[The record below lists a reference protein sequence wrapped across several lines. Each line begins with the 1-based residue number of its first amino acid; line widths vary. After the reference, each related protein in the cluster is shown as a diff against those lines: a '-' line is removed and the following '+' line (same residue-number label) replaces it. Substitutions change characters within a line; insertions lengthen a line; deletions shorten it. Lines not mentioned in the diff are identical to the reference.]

1 MPVDANDER
10 TPTAAGG
17 APVACP
23 TPAAGA
29 PRGHVALVGAGPGD
43 LGLLTR
49 RAAELLGRCDVVVYD
64 RLINDELLVLCPGA
78 RRIYVG
84 KRVASHPVPQHE
96 INQILVREG
105 LAGRRVVRLK
115 GGDPYI
121 FGRGGEEARELAA
134 AGVPFEVVPG
144 VTSAVAALSYAGI
157 PATDRSCAASV
168 HFVTGHRRE
177 NGELG
182 MDFDALARVGGTLV
196 FMMAVSTTPEI
207 TRGLL
212 SAGMD
217 PSTPAAMVERG
228 TTARQRRVDAT
239 LATVADASRDAG
251 VASPAILVVGEVCAL
266 AVTLDWYDKL
276 PLRGL
281 TVAVTRPAD
290 RVGTLT
296 RRLREL
302 GADVIEAPC
311 IETRPV
317 PSETLVGTIEGL
329 RDHAWVVLTS
339 TVGVRCLFDA
349 LRCAGRDARW
359 LAGVGVAA
367 IGSATADELRRHQ
380 IEPDLVPDVFDGTH
394 LAADIAVRSRAGER
408 VLLFRS
414 AIGSPELSE
423 GLVRAGLVVDDKA
436 CYETVLVGDAVDERE
451 RARIE
456 AGEASL
462 VTFTSASTAD
472 GFVKA
477 FPELDPGTLP
487 AVCIGPMCA
496 AAAERHGFACATSE
510 RATID
515 SLVEAVVA
523 RAAELRAA
531 SGHGEGV

>member
-1 MPVDANDER
+1 MPTEARLAER
-10 TPTAAGG
+10 TLGM
-17 APVACP
+17 
-23 TPAAGA
+23 
-29 PRGHVALVGAGPGD
+29 VALVGAGPGD

-64 RLINDELLVLCPGA
+64 RLINDELLGLCPQA
-78 RRIYVG
+78 KRIYVG
-84 KRVASHPVPQHE
+84 KRVACHPVPQHE

-144 VTSAVAALSYAGI
+144 VTSAVSALSYAGI
-157 PATDRSCAASV
+157 PATDRTCAASV

-207 TRGLL
+207 ARGLL
-212 SAGMD
+212 AAGMD

-251 VASPAILVVGEVCAL
+251 VTSPAILVVGEVCAF
-266 AVTLDWYDKL
+266 AETLDWYDKL

-290 RVGTLT
+290 RLGTLT

-317 PSETLVGTIEGL
+317 PSETLVGAIEGL
-329 RDHAWVVLTS
+329 REHGGRAVPLRRAALRRPGRS
-339 TVGVRCLFDA
+339 LA
-349 LRCAGRDARW
+349 LRCGRCRHRIRHGRRAQAPPDRARPR
-359 LAGVGVAA
+359 ARR
-367 IGSATADELRRHQ
+367 LRRGAPRRRHRGAQ
-380 IEPDLVPDVFDGTH
+380 QGRRTSLAVPLRH
-394 LAADIAVRSRAGER
+394 RLSRAIRGTR
-408 VLLFRS
+408 PGWSCCRRRCLL
-414 AIGSPELSE
+414 
-423 GLVRAGLVVDDKA
+423 
-436 CYETVLVGDAVDERE
+436 
-451 RARIE
+451 
-456 AGEASL
+456 
-462 VTFTSASTAD
+462 
-472 GFVKA
+472 
-477 FPELDPGTLP
+477 
-487 AVCIGPMCA
+487 
-496 AAAERHGFACATSE
+496 
-510 RATID
+510 
-515 SLVEAVVA
+515 
-523 RAAELRAA
+523 
-531 SGHGEGV
+531 

>member
-1 MPVDANDER
+1 MPTEDRLAER
-10 TPTAAGG
+10 TLGM
-17 APVACP
+17 
-23 TPAAGA
+23 
-29 PRGHVALVGAGPGD
+29 VALVGAGPGD

-64 RLINDELLVLCPGA
+64 RLINDELLGLCPQA
-78 RRIYVG
+78 KRIYVG
-84 KRVASHPVPQHE
+84 KRVACHPVPQHE

-144 VTSAVAALSYAGI
+144 VTSAVSALSYAGI
-157 PATDRSCAASV
+157 PATDRTCAASV

-207 TRGLL
+207 ARGLL
-212 SAGMD
+212 AAGMD

-251 VASPAILVVGEVCAL
+251 VTSPAILVVGEVCAF
-266 AVTLDWYDKL
+266 AETLDWYDKL

-290 RVGTLT
+290 RLGTLT

-317 PSETLVGTIEGL
+317 PSETLVGAIEGL
-329 RDHAWVVLTS
+329 REHAWVVLTS

-359 LAGVGVAA
+359 LSGVGVAA

-380 IEPDLVPDVFDGTH
+380 IEPDLVPDVFDGAH
-394 LAADIAVRSRAGER
+394 LAVDIAARSRAGER

-423 GLVRAGLVVDDKA
+423 GLVQAGLVVDDVA
-436 CYETVLVGDAVDERE
+436 CYETVLVGDAVDEHE

-472 GFVKA
+472 GFTKA
-477 FPELDPGTLP
+477 FPELDAAVLP

-496 AAAERHGFACATSE
+496 AAARAHGFSCEVSA

-515 SLVEAVVA
+515 SLIEAVVA
-523 RAAELRAA
+523 RWRELR
-531 SGHGEGV
+531 GPVTPERP

>member
-43 LGLLTR
+43 LGLLTM
-49 RAAELLGRCDVVVYD
+49 RAAELLGHCDVVVYD
-64 RLINDELLVLCPGA
+64 RLVNDELLVLCPGA

-157 PATDRSCAASV
+157 PATDRSCAPSV
-168 HFVTGHRRE
+168 HLVTGHRRE

-196 FMMAVSTTPEI
+196 FMMAVATTPEI
-207 TRGLL
+207 CSGLL
-212 SAGMD
+212 AAGMD
-217 PSTPAAMVERG
+217 PATPAAMVERG
-228 TTARQRRVDAT
+228 TTPRQRRVDAT
-239 LATVADASRDAG
+239 LGTVADVAVASG
-251 VASPAILVVGEVCAL
+251 VRSPAILVVGGVCAL
-266 AVTLDWYDKL
+266 AERLDWYDRL
-276 PLRGL
+276 PLRGF

-290 RVGTLT
+290 RVGTLSK
-296 RRLREL
+296 RLREL
-302 GADVIEAPC
+302 GADVISAPC
-311 IETRPV
+311 IETRHRDPA
-317 PSETLVGTIEGL
+317 ELVGVIEGL
-329 RDHAWVVLTS
+329 RDHAWVTLTS
-339 TVGVRCLFDA
+339 TVGVDCLFDA
-349 LRCAGRDARW
+349 LRTAGRDARW
-359 LAGVGVAA
+359 LAGVGIAA
-367 IGSATADELRRHQ
+367 IGSATAAALRRYQ
-380 IEPDLVPDVFDGTH
+380 VEPDLVPAVYDGIH
-394 LAADIAVRSRAGER
+394 LAAEIARRCEPGES

-414 AIGSPELSE
+414 SLGAPELPE
-423 GLVRAGLVVDDKA
+423 GLAAAGLVVEDVP
-436 CYETVLVGDAVDERE
+436 CYETVLVDDAVDERE